1 MILFKTIIWAAK
13 VRISEQITKRFLSF
27 FERKQKQRR
36 TQHLL
41 GPPNNVAQITQ
52 KSCVPMVASDQRSSA
67 QIFILKV
74 PQI

>member
-1 MILFKTIIWAAK
+1 MIFFKTIIWAAK

-41 GPPNNVAQITQ
+41 GPPNNVTQISQ
-52 KSCVPMVASDQRSSA
+52 KSQKLFYYYLSVSVDVNSLGTR
-67 QIFILKV
+67 L
-74 PQI
+74 

>member
-1 MILFKTIIWAAK
+1 MIFFKTIIWAAK

-41 GPPNNVAQITQ
+41 GPPNNVTQI
-52 KSCVPMVASDQRSSA
+52 A
-67 QIFILKV
+67 QIFIK
-74 PQI
+74 